1 MDDFDATRSATPAA
15 VSVVVVAAAA
25 AAAAATAATA
35 ATAAAFIQTRTALF
49 QPLCGALAGIEE

>member
-15 VSVVVVAAAA
+15 VSVVVVVVAAAA
-25 AAAAATAATA
+25 AAATA

>member
-35 ATAAAFIQTRTALF
+35 AAFIQTRTALF